1 MATVFVLWVHVI
13 GVVDNV
19 EEKPSSKNVVFD
31 LKDLSGA
38 SICCTLWDSYCM
50 RLVSYWRES
59 RETPY
64 PAIILTQAKIKATSG
79 FIVFRNDG
87 EEDPKCFPEDLDVLL
102 GCTLAFKVKPQGNNR
117 PASVMRVST
126 DREIIGYISSILGQ
140 IQVVIL
146 IVVY

>member
-1 MATVFVLWVHVI
+1 MVADRRKLLLQDIAFGGGLQKPFTSSYQHVI

-38 SICCTLWDSYCM
+38 SICCTLWDSYCLRM
-50 RLVSYWRES
+50 VSYWRES

-64 PAIILTQAKIKATSG
+64 PAIILTQAKIK
-79 FIVFRNDG
+79 DG

-102 GCTLAFKVKPQGNNR
+102 GCTLAFKVKPQGNN
-117 PASVMRVST
+117 
-126 DREIIGYISSILGQ
+126 
-140 IQVVIL
+140 
-146 IVVY
+146 